1 MMAPLCKGQQRKPHP
16 NHGSLVQRELSAQLT
31 EGLSVRIPIP
41 RKNAVGST
49 LPRRLSGFSS
59 HSITPPDKFS
69 TADGFCKHNA
79 IPREKYFL
87 FLRFFYIHFFIFP
100 RRKQKKAQ
108 KNGAQSRRFYLS
120 SAVIPSG
127 SRQVS
132 YAANRERY
140 IPLPFPFPIHA
151 VP

>member
-1 MMAPLCKGQQRKPHP
+1 MGRDVSLFQKEAFFMMAPLCKGQRRKPHP

-49 LPRRLSGFSS
+49 LPRRLSGFSP

-87 FLRFFYIHFFIFP
+87 FLRFFYITLFIFP

-108 KNGAQSRRFYLS
+108 KKRR
-120 SAVIPSG
+120 
-127 SRQVS
+127 
-132 YAANRERY
+132 
-140 IPLPFPFPIHA
+140 PFAPFLFVFRRHSVRITA
-151 VP
+151 SFVCGK